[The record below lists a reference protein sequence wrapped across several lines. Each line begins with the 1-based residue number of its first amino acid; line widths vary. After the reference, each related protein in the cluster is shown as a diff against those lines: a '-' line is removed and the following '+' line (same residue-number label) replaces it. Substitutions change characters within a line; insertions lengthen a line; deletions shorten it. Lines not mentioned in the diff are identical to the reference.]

1 MPESKDALTRQK
13 AIDRCLS
20 SGRGYT
26 MKQLMKECN
35 NDLLYEGKKPVT
47 SMNTIRADVRSIDE
61 RHASARRSGHVN
73 EEGYTIVEVEHKGR
87 NKYYRYWREGFS
99 IYKPELDSKEMAGL
113 IQAVN
118 ILKRFQ
124 GMPDYEWVDDMADRF
139 RSYTGVSDDASSA
152 VGFDENPDL
161 VGKDHFTHLFNA
173 ICSHTPLLITYH
185 NFRRDEDIPQVV
197 HPYYLK
203 QYNKRWFLFGWN
215 ELANCITNYAFDRI
229 VSIEDSHNDYIPNTG
244 FDPDDYFDE
253 MIGVSRHMDDEST
266 KVQLWVSPSSWPYIK
281 TKPLHGTQRIV
292 EETPEGATI
301 SIDVILNYEL
311 EQLILS
317 YGEAV
322 KVISPVSFRDKIKQ
336 RVEKLMENY
345 K

>member
-1 MPESKDALTRQK
+1 MATNRQ
-13 AIDRCLS
+13 AVIRQMVIDRCLS

-35 NDLLYEGKKPVT
+35 SELVYNGEAPV
-47 SMNTIRADVRSIDE
+47 SAMNTIRADLRTIDK
-61 RHASARRSGHVN
+61 RHANARRSGYIN
-73 EEGYTIVEVEHKGR
+73 EDGYTIIKVEHKGR
-87 NKYYRYWREGFS
+87 NKFYRYWREGFS

-139 RSYTGVSDDASSA
+139 RCYTGISDDASSA

-161 VGKDHFTHLFNA
+161 VGKDHFTRLFNA
-173 ICSHTPLLITYH
+173 ICSHTPLLITYR
-185 NFRRDEDIPQVV
+185 NFYTNEDRKLVV

-203 QYNKRWFLFGWN
+203 QYNKRWFMFGWN
-215 ELANCITNYAFDRI
+215 ETEGFLASYAFDRI
-229 VSIEDSHNDYIPNTG
+229 VGIEDSHNDYIPNAG

-292 EETPEGATI
+292 EENEDGVTI

-311 EQLILS
+311 EQLLLG
-317 YGEAV
+317 YGESV
-322 KVISPVSFRDKIKQ
+322 KVLSPVSFRDKMKQ
-336 RVEKLMENY
+336 RVERMLLNY